1 MREVVET
8 DDGLDLALDLV
19 GLGADIDG
27 RLGMRADPRTLSVT
41 FDAYLRTSFRRS
53 RICRRTGVD
62 PVTPIGGSPERTDP
76 TGVLR
81 FDHHDSEGV
90 QRMAVSVR
98 DVAAVAAVSV
108 GTVSNVLNRPDKVAP
123 ATAERVLA
131 AIDEPRVR
139 PQRRRPA
146 AAGRPEPQHRAGR
159 PRHPQPVLHR
169 HRARGAEERAAEKG
183 MTLLVGSSQEDPDRE
198 GAYLDLFLEQRV
210 SGVLLSPVADSRDRL
225 ERLRSNGVPV
235 VLVDRQSKDHTFSS
249 VAVDDVVGGRLAVR
263 HLVDVGRRRIA
274 YVGGPPSIRQVADRL
289 RGARQAV
296 RRASGVELEVVQT
309 DALTVL
315 AGRAAGELIR
325 ERRPGDRPDAIF
337 AANDLLA
344 IGILQALM
352 LPGGLRVPEDIA
364 LIGYDDIDFASASVV
379 PLSSIR
385 QPAGVIGRR
394 AVELL
399 LDESFAED
407 DGSLRDRPRALPA
420 GADRA

>member
-1 MREVVET
+1 
-8 DDGLDLALDLV
+8 
-19 GLGADIDG
+19 
-27 RLGMRADPRTLSVT
+27 
-41 FDAYLRTSFRRS
+41 
-53 RICRRTGVD
+53 
-62 PVTPIGGSPERTDP
+62 
-76 TGVLR
+76 
-81 FDHHDSEGV
+81 
-90 QRMAVSVR
+90 MAVSVR
-98 DVAAVAAVSV
+98 DVAAAAAVSV

-131 AIDEPRVR
+131 AIENLGFVR
-139 PQRRRPA
+139 NDA
-146 AAGRPEPQHRAGR
+146 ARQLRAGR
-159 PRHPQPVLHR
+159 SRSIGLVVLDIR
-169 HRARGAEERAAEKG
+169 NPFFTDIARGAEERAAEMG

-210 SGVLLSPVADSRDRL
+210 SGVLLSPVADTGNRL
-225 ERLRSNGVPV
+225 ERLRGNGVPV
-235 VLVDRQSKDHTFSS
+235 VLVDRQSKDHSFSS

-263 HLVDVGRRRIA
+263 HLIDVGRRRIA
-274 YVGGPPSIRQVADRL
+274 YVGGPASIRQVADRL

-296 RRASGVELEVVQT
+296 RRAPGVELEVLHT
-309 DALTVL
+309 EALTVL
-315 AGRAAGELIR
+315 AGRAAGEQIR
-325 ERRPGDRPDAIF
+325 ERRPADRPDAIF

-352 LPGGLRVPEDIA
+352 LPGGLRVPQDIA

-407 DGSLRDRPRALPA
+407 EDSFETDRVLFQPELVVRESTVT
-420 GADRA
+420 R